1 MAITFSKLVTESDV
15 KRNLLIP
22 SCSVGSSIPEEGLL
36 YMNALDN
43 TGKTWNFPCTFH
55 HDETIGTMVSVCWDE
70 YVREKGVRANDKV
83 VLKEKSVAE
92 GTIFRVE
99 VRRKIRLFGEDIW
112 AEI

>member
-1 MAITFSKLVTESDV
+1 
-15 KRNLLIP
+15 
-22 SCSVGSSIPEEGLL
+22 
-36 YMNALDN
+36 MNAQDN
-43 TGKTWNFPCTFH
+43 TEKAWSFPCTFH
-55 HDETIGTMVSVCWDE
+55 HDETTGTMVSVCWDE